1 MNIHQLF
8 FYRHLAS
15 VLLVTIITLGLFF
28 LGVTGIIK
36 QPSHVLQPNL
46 LMTQRILIISLF
58 TLHCTL
64 QNIFLSSYL
73 EIETIA
79 YLLAQRLQVL
89 QLSNWKWFVSTSW
102 HVIYVA
108 SSVCHRSVSLF
119 PISLVSLLP
128 TLSLTP
134 TILVLVYNKTWSCS
148 SAL

>member
-1 MNIHQLF
+1 MNNHQIF
-8 FYRHLAS
+8 FYRHLTT
-15 VLLVTIITLGLFF
+15 VVLVTSTTTGLFF

-73 EIETIA
+73 EKETIV

-102 HVIYVA
+102 HVIYVV
-108 SSVCHRSVSLF
+108 SSVCRRSVSLF
-119 PISLVSLLP
+119 PILSLVSRLP

-134 TILVLVYNKTWSCS
+134 TYPSLSL
-148 SAL
+148 

>member
-58 TLHCTL
+58 TLQTP
-64 QNIFLSSYL
+64 LSSLSKGSYL
-73 EIETIA
+73 NTA
-79 YLLAQRLQVL
+79 
-89 QLSNWKWFVSTSW
+89 
-102 HVIYVA
+102 
-108 SSVCHRSVSLF
+108 
-119 PISLVSLLP
+119 
-128 TLSLTP
+128 
-134 TILVLVYNKTWSCS
+134 
-148 SAL
+148 

>member
-15 VLLVTIITLGLFF
+15 VLLVTIITIGLFF

-89 QLSNWKWFVSTSW
+89 QLSN
-102 HVIYVA
+102 
-108 SSVCHRSVSLF
+108 
-119 PISLVSLLP
+119 
-128 TLSLTP
+128 
-134 TILVLVYNKTWSCS
+134 
-148 SAL
+148 